1 MEQVLQQIE
10 LSSRMDVWS
19 SSLGKVEI
27 ADDSKRAILVIPL
40 MHYGPNKKGLFWTKE
55 MLEEIAPMF
64 RSVTFR
70 YDLDGQEGSS
80 HTVEKLSSP
89 HFDVGW
95 TYSDDEGAWYSD
107 SDQTLWVKGE
117 VTHPQVI
124 EKLKRSTTDGK
135 REVNFASMGVVVEKA
150 ICSICGSE
158 YGSCEHERLK
168 EYKGHLCYKVPT
180 EVSKALH
187 VALTNDPADG
197 EAEIKSCIFQ
207 ELGVDNMNM
216 APLDTKQPYNQF
228 TSKPHPNQIPG
239 GLAPS
244 SPQTAQPGSAPSPE
258 MVLRDLAERIKT
270 IEQKIAEKAMQ
281 EGTPELVNSS
291 PQDQFM
297 QDNMGTTQ
305 QMDTEVPKMDVNAGQ
320 ASNAKAPLNPPAKK
334 AEMQDMPQVAT
345 QAAAPVD
352 PMAQVM
358 QLLQQILA
366 AVSQGRTETQDV
378 NSLINTTKAQFKNAD
393 ENMATE
399 HMGPGDAVGSSEDAG
414 NKKNKENMLDPS
426 KVATADLM
434 SKEFADMKAEIKAL
448 RSKLEIQDSDNVTEF
463 GGANH
468 SRKLEVAD
476 MTADQRAKEFGDF
489 GKFDVIFNGAGSAK
503 KYNK

>member
-1 MEQVLQQIE
+1 MEQVLERLE

-19 SSLGKVEI
+19 SSLGKIEI
-27 ADDSKRAILVIPL
+27 ADDSKRAILIIPL
-40 MHYGPNKKGLFWTKE
+40 MHFGPNKKGLYWTKE
-55 MLEEIAPMF
+55 MLEKMAPMF
-64 RSVTFR
+64 RSVTYR
-70 YDLDGQEGSS
+70 YDLNGQEGSS

-95 TYSDDEGAWYSD
+95 TYSDEEGAWYD
-107 SDQTLWVKGE
+107 NKDKTLWVKGE

-135 REVNFASMGVVVEKA
+135 REVNFASMGVVVEHA
-150 ICSICGSE
+150 ICSICGNE
-158 YGSCEHERLK
+158 YGTCEHERLK
-168 EYKGHLCYKVPT
+168 EYDGHLCYKVPT

-207 ELGVDNMNM
+207 ELGSDNMNM
-216 APLDTKQPYNQF
+216 APLDTQQPYNQF

-281 EGTPELVNSS
+281 EGTPELVNSA
-291 PQDQFM
+291 PQNQFM
-297 QDNMGTTQ
+297 QDNMGTTEQ
-305 QMDTEVPKMDVNAGQ
+305 FDMEEPKMEVKAGQ
-320 ASNAKAPLNPPAKK
+320 ATNAQTPVNPPAKK
-334 AEMQDMPQVAT
+334 AEMQEMPQVAT
-345 QAAAPVD
+345 AQAPVD
-352 PMAQVM
+352 PMQQIM
-358 QLLQQILA
+358 QMLQQIL
-366 AVSQGRTETQDV
+366 QHLNKGPETQDA
-378 NSLINTTKAQFKNAD
+378 NSLINTTKGQFKNAD

-399 HMGPGDAVGSSEDAG
+399 HMAPGDAVGNSESEG
-414 NKKNKENMLDPS
+414 NKKNKEYMLEPG
-426 KVATADLM
+426 KVATADM

-448 RSKLEIQDSDNVTEF
+448 RSKLEIQDNDVPEF

-468 SRKLEVAD
+468 QRQNVEVAD
-476 MTADQRAKEFGDF
+476 MTADERAKKFGDF
-489 GKFDVIFNGAGSAK
+489 GKFDAIFNGASSAK
-503 KYNK
+503 RYSK